1 MSSLW
6 QKINYLVPDPQC
18 RTRGNEITEWSDS
31 RAQPTDAEL
40 NAVQQSDIRESEKD
54 SDAAKLRDTRLAIV
68 SLAEIIYENPDI
80 HSAFPTLKKFKA
92 AIGARYRSKIE

>member
-1 MSSLW
+1 MTSLW
-6 QKINYLVPDPQC
+6 EKINHLVPEPQC
-18 RTRGNEITEWSDS
+18 RTRGNEVTEWTDS
-31 RAQPTDAEL
+31 RTQPTTSEL
-40 NAVQQSDIRESEKD
+40 NAVQQSDIREREKD

-92 AIGARYRSKIE
+92 AIGARYRSKLE

>member
-1 MSSLW
+1 MSSIWEKL
-6 QKINYLVPDPQC
+6 NYLVPEPQC
-18 RTRGNEITEWSDS
+18 RTRGNEIIEWSDS
-31 RAQPTDAEL
+31 RAQPTDVEL
-40 NAVQQSDIRESEKD
+40 NAVKQSDIRERRKD

-80 HSAFPTLKKFKA
+80 HSAFPNIKKFKK

>member
-6 QKINYLVPDPQC
+6 EKLNYLVPEPQC
-18 RTRGNEITEWSDS
+18 RTRGNEITEWTDS

-40 NAVQQSDIRESEKD
+40 NAVQQSDIRERRKD
-54 SDAAKLRDTRLAIV
+54 NDAERLGDVRLAIAA
-68 SLAEIIYENPDI
+68 LAEIIYEEDDI

-92 AIGARYRSKIE
+92 AIGARYRSKL